1 MRISKPVIAGLVG
14 ITAITLAIPA
24 SAESTIIYMEPVAAG
39 VSLKALATSGDNFG
53 GVIWPGTPDGMG
65 ALKDKNGNMTIFTGH
80 EFSATNAVASKL
92 SHANGA
98 ASASTIYALNYD
110 VKNGAI
116 TAARNVLNSVSWYN
130 YATGEYST
138 TTPTAPAGAATKD
151 DFGTPNHTK
160 ALNRFCSANMTQPGE
175 LAYRTTD
182 KNGKVTTYGYTGPAF
197 FTGEEGSDE
206 SRAFAMDN
214 SGNLVQLPRL
224 GLAAWENLI
233 VAPNSGMSTVVM
245 ANEDGSA
252 TDSQLWMYT
261 GTKTTEGH
269 WTDKAGLTNG
279 SLYVMSVDGIAND
292 NLFRN
297 TVGKG
302 VAVNV
307 NFKPI
312 DYTLN
317 GKAQNAAARAAGTV
331 MARVEDGSFDPSRPN
346 DYYFVTTESNKDP
359 KATAPNPATPTVSR
373 DGGALWRLRYND
385 VKTPL
390 AGATLTMLLDGSEA
404 PYMSKPDNMTVDS
417 IGNILIQED
426 PGGNDQVAR
435 VFAYRISD
443 GKVATVAKFVDKYF
457 KVGGTNFIT
466 RDEESSGI
474 LDATEMLKTSPTD
487 KSSYYLLDA
496 QVHATPEASRPDL
509 AGNAAALALLG
520 GVVEGGQLLLMT
532 VSDWAAVYS

>member
-1 MRISKPVIAGLVG
+1 VRIWTPVIAGLAG
-14 ITAITLAIPA
+14 ITAITLALPA
-24 SAESTIIYMEPVAAG
+24 NAESPILYMEPVAAG
-39 VSLKALATSGDNFG
+39 VSVKALATSGDNFG

-65 ALKDKNGNMTIFTGH
+65 ALKDKAGNLAIFVTH
-80 EFSATNAVASKL
+80 EFSASNAVAAGL
-92 SHANGA
+92 SRANGA
-98 ASASTIYALNYD
+98 ASASTVTALNYD
-110 VKNGAI
+110 TKNGAI
-116 TAARNVLNSVSWYN
+116 TAARDLLSSVSWYN
-130 YATGEYST
+130 YATGQSST
-138 TTPTAPAGAATKD
+138 TPVAPAGAAAKD
-151 DFGTPNHTK
+151 EYGTANHTK
-160 ALNRFCSANMTQPGE
+160 ALNRFCSANMVQPGE

-182 KNGKVTTYGYTGPAF
+182 KDGKVTTYGYTGPAF

-206 SRAFAMDN
+206 SRAFTMDN
-214 SGNLVQLPRL
+214 AGNLIQLPRL

-233 VAPNSGMSTVVM
+233 VAPNTGMSTVVM

-279 SLYVMSVDGIAND
+279 ALYVMSVDGIATD
-292 NLFRN
+292 NIFRN
-297 TVGKG
+297 TVGKN

-317 GKAQNAAARAAGTV
+317 GKAQNVAAKASGTA
-331 MARVEDGSFDPSRPN
+331 MARVEDGAFDPNRPN

-359 KATAPNPATPTVSR
+359 KATAPNPATPAVSR

-404 PYMSKPDNMTVDS
+404 PYMSKPDNLTVDLS
-417 IGNILIQED
+417 GNVLIQED
-426 PGGNDQVAR
+426 PGSNDQVAR
-435 VFAYRISD
+435 IFAYRISD

-466 RDEESSGI
+466 KDEESSGI
-474 LDATEMLKTSPTD
+474 LDVTDMLKTSTTD

-496 QVHATPEASRPDL
+496 QVHATPAASRPDL
-509 AGNAAALALLG
+509 AGNAAALASLA
-520 GVVEGGQLLLMT
+520 GVVEGGQLLMMT
-532 VSDWAAVYS
+532 ISDWATVYS

>member
-1 MRISKPVIAGLVG
+1 MRIWTPVIVGLAG
-14 ITAITLAIPA
+14 ITAITLALPA
-24 SAESTIIYMEPVAAG
+24 KAESPILYMEPVAAG
-39 VSLKALATSGDNFG
+39 VSVKALATSGDNFG

-65 ALKDKNGNMTIFTGH
+65 ALKDKAGNLAIFVTH
-80 EFSATNAVASKL
+80 EFSASNAVAAGL
-92 SHANGA
+92 SRANGA
-98 ASASTIYALNYD
+98 ASASTVTALNYD
-110 VKNGAI
+110 TKNGAI
-116 TAARNVLNSVSWYN
+116 TAARDLLSSVSWYN
-130 YATGEYST
+130 YATGQSST
-138 TTPTAPAGAATKD
+138 TPVAPAGAAAKD
-151 DFGTPNHTK
+151 EYGTANHTK
-160 ALNRFCSANMTQPGE
+160 ALNRFCSANMVQPGE

-206 SRAFAMDN
+206 SRAFTMDN
-214 SGNLVQLPRL
+214 AGNLIQLPRL

-233 VAPNSGMSTVVM
+233 VAPNTGMSTVVM

-279 SLYVMSVDGIAND
+279 ALYVMSVDGIATD
-292 NLFRN
+292 NIFRN
-297 TVGKG
+297 TVGKN

-317 GKAQNAAARAAGTV
+317 GKAQNVAAKASGTV
-331 MARVEDGSFDPSRPN
+331 MARVEDGAFDPNRPN

-359 KATAPNPATPTVSR
+359 KATAPNPATPAVSR

-404 PYMSKPDNMTVDS
+404 PYMSKPDNLTVDLS
-417 IGNILIQED
+417 GNVLIQED
-426 PGGNDQVAR
+426 PGSNDQVAR
-435 VFAYRISD
+435 IFAYRIAD

-466 RDEESSGI
+466 KDEESSGI
-474 LDATEMLKTSPTD
+474 LDVTDMLKTSTTD

-496 QVHATPEASRPDL
+496 QVHATPAASRPDL
-509 AGNAAALALLG
+509 AGNAAALASLA
-520 GVVEGGQLLLMT
+520 GVVEGGQLLMMT
-532 VSDWAAVYS
+532 ISDWAAVYG

>member
-1 MRISKPVIAGLVG
+1 MRIWTPVVAGLAG
-14 ITAITLAIPA
+14 ITAITLALPA
-24 SAESTIIYMEPVAAG
+24 NAESPILYMEPVAAG
-39 VSLKALATSGDNFG
+39 VSVKALATSGDNFG

-65 ALKDKNGNMTIFTGH
+65 ALKDKDGNLAIFVTH
-80 EFSATNAVASKL
+80 EFSATNAVASGL
-92 SHANGA
+92 SRANGA
-98 ASASTIYALNYD
+98 ASASTVTALNYD
-110 VKNGAI
+110 TKNGAV
-116 TAARNVLNSVSWYN
+116 TMARDLLSSVSWYN
-130 YATGEYST
+130 YATGQSST
-138 TTPTAPAGAATKD
+138 TPVAPAGAAAKD
-151 DFGTPNHTK
+151 DNGTPNHTK
-160 ALNRFCSANMTQPGE
+160 ALNRFCSANMVQPGE

-206 SRAFAMDN
+206 SRAFTMDN
-214 SGNLVQLPRL
+214 SGNLIQLPRL

-233 VAPNSGMSTVVM
+233 VAPNTGMSTVVM

-279 SLYVMSVDGIAND
+279 ALYVMSVDGIATD
-292 NLFRN
+292 TLFR
-297 TVGKG
+297 TSVGKN

-317 GKAQNAAARAAGTV
+317 GKAQNVAAKASGTV
-331 MARVEDGSFDPSRPN
+331 MARVEDGAFDPNRPN

-359 KATAPNPATPTVSR
+359 KATAPNPATPSVTR

-404 PYMSKPDNMTVDS
+404 PYMSKPDNLTVDLS
-417 IGNILIQED
+417 GNVLIQED
-426 PGGNDQVAR
+426 PGSNDQVAR
-435 VFAYRISD
+435 IFAYRISD

-466 RDEESSGI
+466 KDEESSGI
-474 LDATEMLKTSPTD
+474 LDVTDMLKTSTTD

-496 QVHATPEASRPDL
+496 QVHATPTASRPDL
-509 AGNAAALALLG
+509 AGNAAALASLA

-532 VSDWAAVYS
+532 ISDWAAIYS